1 MTISTSNAPPGERPR
16 ADLAALDAAA
26 PPPPTPP
33 AGSPSRAGTEV
44 PRSLWSRFI
53 ILMLCLA
60 VVTTTLAFG
69 TVHSWSLGLFQL
81 SAALVFVLWMMDAWR
96 TRVLRVSRNFLQ
108 LPLLGFAA
116 LGLFQL
122 LMTGGAPPDAA
133 SLSASASA
141 RGLTFDPNATRV
153 VLIQLAG
160 LVVYFAAA
168 LAFID
173 SPRRLRL
180 VARFVVI
187 FGFLLAVYGMMQ
199 HFINPSTIFWVREPK
214 QAEPFGPYI
223 NRHHFAGYMELVL
236 AMPLGLMFAGA
247 VDRARIL
254 LYAFAAAMM
263 AIALVLTNSRGG
275 MLSMVCEI
283 LFLAIIAATV
293 RGRRRR
299 GDEPEDRRT
308 RVRAAAVRLGLGFA
322 MIIAVFVGVL
332 YFGGDEAFTRLVG
345 TVDSSDPTTG
355 RTHFWR
361 GTVEIIKDHPLT
373 GTGLGAFSAAYPRY
387 DTANGNYRLEQAHND
402 YLQILSDGGIVG
414 GLLGL
419 AFVVWLF
426 RTALKRMQTH
436 DKLRRGVAL
445 GALSGCAGVL
455 VHSFFDFT
463 LHTTANGL
471 MFLLLA
477 ALATLNG
484 RVEEP
489 ETQGR
494 RKRRRRRRTHED
506 PTAQGEARGAHE
518 GVAVV
523 GDSHEG
529 ERAAGAA
536 DAAAATMAGL

>member
-16 ADLAALDAAA
+16 ADLAPLDASAPA
-26 PPPPTPP
+26 QPPPSGATPRV
-33 AGSPSRAGTEV
+33 ASGL
-44 PRSLWSRFI
+44 PRTIWSRFI

-69 TVHSWSLGLFQL
+69 TVHSWSLGVFQL
-81 SAALVFVLWMMDAWR
+81 SAAVVFVLWMMDAWR
-96 TRVLRVSRNFLQ
+96 SRVLRVSKNFLQ

-122 LMTGGAPPDAA
+122 LLTGETIPDAA
-133 SLSASASA
+133 GLTSIETA
-141 RGLTFDPNATRV
+141 RAFTFDPNATRV
-153 VLIQLAG
+153 VLLQLAA
-160 LVVYFAAA
+160 LAVYFSAA

-180 VARFVVI
+180 VARLVVM
-187 FGFLLAVYGMMQ
+187 FGFALAVYGLMQ
-199 HFINPSTIFWVREPK
+199 HFVNPRTIFWVREPK

-236 AMPLGLMFAGA
+236 AMPLGLLFAGA
-247 VDRARIL
+247 IERDRVP
-254 LYAFAAAMM
+254 LYAFASAIM
-263 AIALVLTNSRGG
+263 AIALVMTNSRGG
-275 MLSMVCEI
+275 MLSMVSEI
-283 LFLAIIAATV
+283 LFLALVAAAV

-299 GDEPEDRRT
+299 GEEPEDKRT
-308 RVRAAAVRLGLGFA
+308 RVRAIATRVGLGFA
-322 MIIAVFVGVL
+322 MIVAVFVGVL
-332 YFGGDEAFTRLVG
+332 YFGGDDALTRLLG

-355 RTHFWR
+355 RTHFWS

-373 GTGLGAFSAAYPRY
+373 GAGLGAFSAAYPRY

-402 YLQILSDGGIVG
+402 YLQILSDGGVVG
-414 GLLGL
+414 FLLGL

-426 RTALKRMQTH
+426 VAAVKRMQTH
-436 DKLRRGVAL
+436 DKMRRGVAL

-463 LHTTANGL
+463 LHTAANGL

-494 RKRRRRRRTHED
+494 RKRRRRRRTREGSESQD
-506 PTAQGEARGAHE
+506 ESRAAHE
-518 GVAVV
+518 G
-523 GDSHEG
+523 
-529 ERAAGAA
+529 AGG
-536 DAAAATMAGL
+536 AAAATMNGL

>member
-16 ADLAALDAAA
+16 ADLATVDTAQT
-26 PPPPTPP
+26 PTPP
-33 AGSPSRAGTEV
+33 AGSPSRAGSEV

-81 SAALVFVLWMMDAWR
+81 SAAVVFALWMMDAWR
-96 TRVLRVSRNFLQ
+96 TRVLRVSKNFLQ

-122 LMTGGAPPDAA
+122 LLTGGAPPDA
-133 SLSASASA
+133 A

-160 LVVYFAAA
+160 LIVYFAAA

-180 VARFVVI
+180 VARLVI
-187 FGFLLAVYGMMQ
+187 VFGFLLAVYGMMQ

-236 AMPLGLMFAGA
+236 AMPLGLMFVGA
-247 VDRARIL
+247 IERERIL
-254 LYAFAAAMM
+254 LYAFASAMM

-322 MIIAVFVGVL
+322 MIIAVFIGVL
-332 YFGGDEAFTRLVG
+332 YFGGDEALTRLVG

-355 RTHFWR
+355 RTHFWG

-373 GTGLGAFSAAYPRY
+373 GAGLGAFSAAYPRY

-402 YLQILSDGGIVG
+402 YLQILSDGGMVG

-419 AFVVWLF
+419 VFVVLLF

-436 DKLRRGVAL
+436 DKFRRGVAL

-477 ALATLNG
+477 ALATVNG

-489 ETQGR
+489 ETQSR

-506 PTAQGEARGAHE
+506 PMSQGDERAAHE
-518 GVAVV
+518 GVA
-523 GDSHEG
+523 GEGGSHEG
-529 ERAAGAA
+529 ERAAGTGG
-536 DAAAATMAGL
+536 AAAATMVGL

>member
-16 ADLAALDAAA
+16 ADLATTDAAS
-26 PPPPTPP
+26 PPQAPTP
-33 AGSPSRAGTEV
+33 AGPHATHATAP

-69 TVHSWSLGLFQL
+69 TVHSWSLGAFQL
-81 SAALVFVLWMMDAWR
+81 SAALVFALWMMDAWR
-96 TRVLRVSRNFLQ
+96 TRVLRFSRNFLQ
-108 LPLLGFAA
+108 LPLIAFAG

-133 SLSASASA
+133 GQTAADVA
-141 RGLTFDPNATRV
+141 PGLTFDPNATRV

-160 LVVYFAAA
+160 LIVYFAAA
-168 LAFID
+168 LSFID
-173 SPRRLRL
+173 SPKRLRL

-187 FGFLLAVYGMMQ
+187 FGFLLAVYGLMQ
-199 HFINPSTIFWVREPK
+199 HFLNPRTIFWVREPK

-247 VDRARIL
+247 VERDRVL
-254 LYAFAAAMM
+254 LYAFACAMM
-263 AIALVLTNSRGG
+263 AIALVMTNSRGG

-283 LFLAIIAATV
+283 LFLAVVAATV
-293 RGRRRR
+293 HARRRR
-299 GDEPEDRRT
+299 GEEPEDRAT
-308 RVRAAAVRLGLGFA
+308 RVRAAATRLGLGLA
-322 MIIAVFVGVL
+322 MIFAVFVGVL
-332 YFGGDEAFTRLVG
+332 YFGGDEAITRLAG

-361 GTVEIIKDHPLT
+361 GAVGIIKDHPLT
-373 GTGLGAFSAAYPRY
+373 GAGLGAFSAAYPHY

-402 YLQILSDGGIVG
+402 YLQIFSDGGVVG
-414 GLLGL
+414 GVLGL
-419 AFVVWLF
+419 AFVFWLF
-426 RTALKRMQTH
+426 RTALRRMQTR

-445 GALSGCAGVL
+445 GALSGCVGVL

-489 ETQGR
+489 EAPPL
-494 RKRRRRRRTHED
+494 RKRRRRRRRALED
-506 PTAQGEARGAHE
+506 PVSQGEARHA
-518 GVAVV
+518 
-523 GDSHEG
+523 G
-529 ERAAGAA
+529 ESAAEDGGLAAGAGG
-536 DAAAATMAGL
+536 AAAATMAGLSS